1 MKKIIA
7 LLLALMLVLSLSA
20 TAFAAEA
27 TETISVNAA
36 DTHTYEVFQIFIGDL
51 SEDGKLSN
59 VVLGKNGKLPEGVS
73 IDDALAALAALNTS
87 TTTDTTKLA
96 EAIKGERRCCYKVC
110 NGSNEG

>member
-36 DTHTYEVFQIFIGDL
+36 DSLNRGQVAVMLYQANLLAKQSPGL
-51 SEDGKLSN
+51 SM
-59 VVLGKNGKLPEGVS
+59 
-73 IDDALAALAALNTS
+73 
-87 TTTDTTKLA
+87 
-96 EAIKGERRCCYKVC
+96 YQ
-110 NGSNEG
+110 